1 MAETTKQKFPT
12 PPSKTRKNTPK
23 DNIVIIVKF
32 HHSNDSEMFFNLADS
47 DSSETFIARNDPTSS
62 IQALEG
68 RVPNYL
74 LLVSLLEQLCSLYE
88 GDSEKSKKIFTGRSS
103 NWCSLAHFDQY

>member
-1 MAETTKQKFPT
+1 
-12 PPSKTRKNTPK
+12 
-23 DNIVIIVKF
+23 
-32 HHSNDSEMFFNLADS
+32 MFFILADS
-47 DSSETFIARNDPTSS
+47 DSSETFNDPTSS

-103 NWCSLAHFDQY
+103 NWCSLAHFDQYWEISVKTIFLYVTLPGVSLLILFNLPNDSRKGIFT

>member
-1 MAETTKQKFPT
+1 M
-12 PPSKTRKNTPK
+12 
-23 DNIVIIVKF
+23 
-32 HHSNDSEMFFNLADS
+32 ADS

-62 IQALEG
+62 VQALEG

-88 GDSEKSKKIFTGRSS
+88 DDSEKSKKIFTGRSI
-103 NWCSLAHFDQY
+103 NNYCCILAHFDQIIEKFLSKPFFLCITLPGVPPLIY

>member
-1 MAETTKQKFPT
+1 
-12 PPSKTRKNTPK
+12 
-23 DNIVIIVKF
+23 
-32 HHSNDSEMFFNLADS
+32 MFFILADS
-47 DSSETFIARNDPTSS
+47 DSSETFNDPTSS

-103 NWCSLAHFDQY
+103 NWCS